1 MKELQEW
8 AGHSSCSTTA
18 NIYSHI
24 QAKSKEKLAASLG
37 TIFGE

>member
-8 AGHSSCSTTA
+8 AGHSSYSTTA

-24 QAKSKEKLAASLG
+24 QAKSKTRLTESL
-37 TIFGE
+37 ENMLS